1 MSVPAGNRRVS
12 WLGHATVL
20 VDLDGVRLLTDPV
33 LRSRVMHLR
42 RAWPADAAGLRGVDA
57 ALVSHV
63 HFDHLDLPSLER
75 LGRSLPL
82 VVPRGAGGLLR
93 KRRFEH
99 VTEVEAGEEV
109 RIGALTVTA
118 TEARHDADR
127 GPLGI
132 KAPSLGFVIRG
143 ARSVYFAGDTD
154 LFPGMESIAADLDVA
169 LLPIAGWG
177 AKVGPGHLDPR
188 RAAEALRLLRPED
201 LRPDPLRHLQPALV
215 DGREASGDRAPSRGV
230 PSGRGRARS
239 RRADRGARA
248 KRGAEP
254 RLRRACHGHAPH
266 PSRARLRAGSAP
278 GRRAPRS

>member
-1 MSVPAGNRRVS
+1 MSASAGNRRVS

-33 LRSRVMHLR
+33 LRTRVMHLR

-99 VTEVEAGEEV
+99 VTEMEAGEEV
-109 RIGALTVTA
+109 RIGSLTVTA
-118 TEARHDADR
+118 TEARHEADR

-132 KAPSLGFVIRG
+132 TAPSLGFMIRG
-143 ARSVYFAGDTD
+143 TRSIYFAGDTD
-154 LFPGMESIAADLDVA
+154 LFPGMETLAADLDVA
-169 LLPIAGWG
+169 LVPIAGWG

-188 RAAEALRLLRPED
+188 RAAEALRLLRP
-201 LRPDPLRHLQPALV
+201 RICVPIHWGTYSPLSWTGAKRTATAL
-215 DGREASGDRAPSRGV
+215 APEEF
-230 PSGRGRARS
+230 
-239 RRADRGARA
+239 RRAA
-248 KRGAEP
+248 AE
-254 RLRRACHGHAPH
+254 LAPDV
-266 PSRARLRAGSAP
+266 RIEVL
-278 GRRAPRS
+278 GRNGVLSLD